1 MSNDAMDETMQYK
14 VVQSPQDASEPGQ
27 TKSGEQDGRRLRS
40 QRSRQQIADA
50 LMKLVRAGN
59 FLPRSQELAEVSGL
73 SLRTVFR
80 HIEDMESLYR
90 DLTEQIEAE
99 VMPIL
104 LRPYVC
110 TDWKDQ
116 LEEAVAKRAE
126 IYEKILPVKMS
137 ADLRRFRSEVLM
149 ESYRRSAALERAQ
162 IKAVLPAS
170 LSGDAELLDAI
181 DLALSF
187 ESWRRM
193 RYDQNLPP
201 EMAQKIMLRLVRSL
215 VQGL

>member
-1 MSNDAMDETMQYK
+1 MQYK
-14 VVQSPQDASEPGQ
+14 VVQSPKDASEAVH

-50 LMKLVRAGN
+50 LMKLVRQGN
-59 FLPRSQELAEVSGL
+59 FLPRSQELAEASGL

-104 LRPYVC
+104 LRPYVS

-149 ESYRRSAALERAQ
+149 ENYRRSAAIERAQ
-162 IKAVLPAS
+162 IKAVLPAD
-170 LSGDAELLDAI
+170 LSGDGELLEAI

-193 RYDQNLPP
+193 RYDQNLSP

-215 VQGL
+215 VHGL